1 MPLRWGI
8 EHSLD
13 RALVVVDQ
21 LLPVLH
27 ELPRSLVD
35 AGVLRQRL
43 VVKLLRVKIL
53 LERERLQLA
62 LVILE
67 GLCELCFRCQ
77 SSPGLG

>member
-1 MPLRWGI
+1 
-8 EHSLD
+8 
-13 RALVVVDQ
+13 
-21 LLPVLH
+21 
-27 ELPRSLVD
+27 VD